1 MPASGKINAV
11 AMMNRGRLSL
21 HKDMFSACLKLSLMC
36 TGKDASVTSEAKTS
50 IRPENALKIVGDN
63 AVASMKATVAA
74 MKKNCTKV
82 PLVQYAVVTY
92 ASGSDLTCVSFWLS
106 FVDVFV

>member
-11 AMMNRGRLSL
+11 AMMNRGRLPL
-21 HKDMFSACLKLSLMC
+21 HKDMFSACLKLSLVC
-36 TGKDASVTSEAKTS
+36 TGKDASVTSEAKTP
-50 IRPENALKIVGDN
+50 IRPEKALEIVGDN

-82 PLVQYAVVTY
+82 PLVQYAVVKF
-92 ASGSDLTCVSFWLS
+92 AIGSDLTCVSFLL
-106 FVDVFV
+106 DM